1 MKKKKQSASQV
12 PADFTGGLKT
22 KRISSKKQEK
32 MGNGLKIKVKSV
44 KSGSPVKVKKKQL
57 KSKKNIKKNVSEFLP
72 SRTLKKMLKSQK
84 QKFTEDS
91 NEQDGDISSDD
102 EIEGENSR
110 QLYSINLCNKLNLN
124 KESLI
129 KDDEN
134 EIFDDVPPI
143 RGSKF
148 MGDISEEDIDSD
160 DDLSLDENELPVP
173 PDATTTEE
181 ESSEEEEVVEE
192 VKPIDIQS
200 QRDESE
206 KRTVFVGNLPKAV
219 NKSKLKKW
227 FTKYGTVESVR
238 LRCAPLA
245 DPTVPKKLTVI
256 KKAFHEER
264 NNIHGFVRF
273 STLKEATNALSAN
286 GEPFDEKHHLRVD
299 MASKSGQSKRYDDKK
314 ALFVGNL
321 PFNAEEDHLRDIF
334 ADCGDIL
341 SVRIVRDKN
350 TAVGKGFGFINFAG
364 RHSIRLAL
372 EKEGIE
378 LMNRK
383 LRLQRTFYNQES
395 NDVHQTPKITG
406 QNKKSRNLKPVQKFK
421 KKKSAKGNEGPEFQ
435 GLRSNKDFK
444 TKKINEKKK
453 KLQRKREKIKK
464 ILNSKSA
471 NK

>member
-238 LRCAPLA
+238 LR
-245 DPTVPKKLTVI
+245 
-256 KKAFHEER
+256 
-264 NNIHGFVRF
+264 FVSF
-273 STLKEATNALSAN
+273 IFN
-286 GEPFDEKHHLRVD
+286 
-299 MASKSGQSKRYDDKK
+299 
-314 ALFVGNL
+314 FVL
-321 PFNAEEDHLRDIF
+321 VL
-334 ADCGDIL
+334 
-341 SVRIVRDKN
+341 
-350 TAVGKGFGFINFAG
+350 
-364 RHSIRLAL
+364 
-372 EKEGIE
+372 
-378 LMNRK
+378 
-383 LRLQRTFYNQES
+383 
-395 NDVHQTPKITG
+395 
-406 QNKKSRNLKPVQKFK
+406 
-421 KKKSAKGNEGPEFQ
+421 
-435 GLRSNKDFK
+435 
-444 TKKINEKKK
+444 
-453 KLQRKREKIKK
+453 
-464 ILNSKSA
+464 
-471 NK
+471 